1 MCFCGCSKTATLEQ
15 LSPTTTT
22 TQSQI
27 QCCLQDR
34 MRQSPKQIQILD
46 DQKTSTFKTIRE
58 EEAGNSKSMYRTSG
72 SKDIVILYVG
82 NPDTQA
88 QTQTEAVMKVN
99 CVIYLYNVWPSIRS
113 IPHLGLVNT
122 HLSQICQKVLFL
134 FFFFQRFSDPKCLWL
149 HMLPIQISQHVILK
163 DFKNPCILP
172 TTDLLLR
179 SLLAPVLLHLLS
191 TWNEDPAWTG
201 VPGTPG
207 TWTKSPPPSW
217 NLCQGNNCQISRNE
231 I

>member
-134 FFFFQRFSDPKCLWL
+134 FFFLSEVFRPEMSLTPHATHPDKPARYPERFQEPMHTPDYRPAPEEFAGTRSSAPPL
-149 HMLPIQISQHVILK
+149 HMERGPSM
-163 DFKNPCILP
+163 D
-172 TTDLLLR
+172 R
-179 SLLAPVLLHLLS
+179 S
-191 TWNEDPAWTG
+191 TRY
-201 VPGTPG
+201 
-207 TWTKSPPPSW
+207 
-217 NLCQGNNCQISRNE
+217 SRNLDKITSTLLE
-231 I
+231 LVSRK